1 MILALLPLSP
11 LKNTGH
17 IKLGEIFTDHMVLQR
32 DTNAPIWGTA
42 DPGEKISVSIAGH
55 TASGI
60 VDTNGNWSLNLR
72 NLPAGG
78 PYTLVVRERSVITL
92 HDILIGDVWLTSGQS
107 NMGYPMHSDPENT
120 AAAKT
125 ANDSQLRYVAFPGDG
140 SKTSQ
145 LTWETAS
152 PQTTPYWSAVA
163 YYFGKELRT
172 KANIPI
178 GIVES
183 AVGSTSGESWVS
195 LSTLKEHLDILA
207 SAQSQMHLAQTMKL
221 PVKNSTPGY
230 MFNNMIEPIVNYGI
244 TGAVWYQGENNTWP
258 QGHEKQ
264 YGELLSLLIKDWR
277 TRWGWSFPFYIV
289 QLHGYK
295 GSSISTD
302 PNAMSSIAEIREK
315 QLQVSQTTPNSALVI
330 TDELG
335 DTVGDVHPTD
345 KLDVGHRLALIA
357 LAKRYREPVAYSG
370 PIESGFSISEGN
382 MIIRFTHI
390 EGGLIAKGGTLA
402 RFSIA
407 GINKNFVWAD
417 AKIAGNTII
426 VSSSQVPK
434 PVAVRY
440 AWEDN
445 PLNANLYNGAG
456 LPASPFRIGQ

>member
-1 MILALLPLSP
+1 
-11 LKNTGH
+11 
-17 IKLGEIFTDHMVLQR
+17 
-32 DTNAPIWGTA
+32 
-42 DPGEKISVSIAGH
+42 
-55 TASGI
+55 
-60 VDTNGNWSLNLR
+60 
-72 NLPAGG
+72 
-78 PYTLVVRERSVITL
+78 
-92 HDILIGDVWLTSGQS
+92 
-107 NMGYPMHSDPENT
+107 MGYPMHSDPENT